1 MKRLSAVSS
10 LLAILMSAEALAQ
23 IDGYPVSGQV
33 IDRQTRAAV
42 PYAAVLIVGDETSG
56 VMTDSLGRFR
66 FDKVKP
72 GIRQF
77 QQFS

>member
-1 MKRLSAVSS
+1 
-10 LLAILMSAEALAQ
+10 MSAEALAQ

-66 FDKVKP
+66 FADAALQLTDSMVP
-72 GIRQF
+72 L
-77 QQFS
+77 